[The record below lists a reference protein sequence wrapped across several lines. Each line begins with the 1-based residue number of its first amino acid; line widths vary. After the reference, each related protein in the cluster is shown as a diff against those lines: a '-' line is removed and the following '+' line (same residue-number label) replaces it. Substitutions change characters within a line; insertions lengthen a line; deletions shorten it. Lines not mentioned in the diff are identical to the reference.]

1 MDASQAL
8 RQQAGAPG
16 ATGAITP
23 RRPCST
29 AIVEQP
35 AESVFAGQEEQGRA
49 WPRYVREEFESYW
62 RCARLEHGLVRAQC
76 TGCR

>member
-8 RQQAGAPG
+8 RQQAGAPWG
-16 ATGAITP
+16 Y
-23 RRPCST
+23 RRHRPEET
-29 AIVEQP
+29 VLYRIVEQP
-35 AESVFAGQEEQGRA
+35 ADPLFAGQEARGRA

-62 RCARLEHGLVRAQC
+62 RCARWAHGLVRAQC